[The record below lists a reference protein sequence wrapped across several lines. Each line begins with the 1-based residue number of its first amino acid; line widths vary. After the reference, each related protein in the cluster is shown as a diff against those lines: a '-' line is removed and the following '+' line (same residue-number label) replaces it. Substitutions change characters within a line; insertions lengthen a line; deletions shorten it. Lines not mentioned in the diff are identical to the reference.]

1 MDVRQLGLPATVDQS
16 KYDTNIK
23 AWPDG
28 MPPTNP
34 RSQNRFATLSQK
46 QHTANIQRNRWLF
59 FFMAPAVAPPCKG
72 SHHPER
78 IQQRLGRSKLGVQ
91 KGRSRMSRSIK
102 QK

>member
-1 MDVRQLGLPATVDQS
+1 MEVRQLGLPATVDQS

-34 RSQNRFATLSQK
+34 RSPNRFAILSQK

-59 FFMAPAVAPPCKG
+59 FFYGARCCAAVQG
-72 SHHPER
+72 ITS
-78 IQQRLGRSKLGVQ
+78 
-91 KGRSRMSRSIK
+91 SRVDSAATGPLKARTS
-102 QK
+102 